1 MRSNAKNK
9 AVTRN
14 YLFEGDYLKWYI
26 KYEEY
31 VNSLKMTD
39 QTKDWRLKH
48 IRIFVNYLQEK
59 KIVLKNLTD
68 KNIIDCIKKSTGGL
82 SKRTIENRI
91 TCFKYFLLFLRS
103 KKVIKIDAEQIP
115 FIIRKSLVKK

>member
-1 MRSNAKNK
+1 MKNNTKNK

-14 YLFEGDYLKWYI
+14 YLFEGDYLKWYT

-31 VNSLKMTD
+31 VNSLKMTV

-48 IRIFVNYLQEK
+48 IRVFINYLQEK
-59 KIVLKNLTD
+59 KIVLKELTD
-68 KNIIDCIKKSTGGL
+68 KNVIDCIKKSTTDL

-103 KKVIKIDAEQIP
+103 KRVIKLDAKDIP
-115 FIIRKSLVKK
+115 NLVRKPFVKK